1 MRTAP
6 RLLAA
11 VKPGQYLTP
20 GNPTGLCGLFTHP
33 SPRSTLIAT
42 YSSTLSKLRSLP
54 EHSVYRKSVEAITR
68 HRLSVIES
76 VKPNGYDEWAARA
89 SEKIKQNPEL
99 FKQLLAGDTAEAARP
114 EEVQGRM
121 NIDTRTEDETDEREI
136 EWDGEALRVTP
147 EGPRSEE
154 ERAYQGHMGDDIGV
168 GKETVD
174 WEAEPAL
181 EARQIIDVENQ
192 IGAGLIEEVIQVA
205 EGELQLVNIMAEN
218 QVWQELEEKAPAGQ
232 WEYFSRDQH
241 TLPTQEPPIEKKF

>member
-42 YSSTLSKLRSLP
+42 YSATLSKLRSFP
-54 EHSVYRKSVEAITR
+54 DHSVYRQSVEAITR

-76 VKPNGYDEWAARA
+76 VKPDGYDEWAARA
-89 SEKIKQNPEL
+89 SEKIKQNPGL
-99 FKQLLAGDTAEAARP
+99 FKQLLAGDVAENARP

-121 NIDTRTEDETDEREI
+121 SIDTRTEEEKDDREV
-136 EWDGEALRVTP
+136 EWDGEPLSVTP

-154 ERAYQGHMGDDIGV
+154 ERAYQGNMDDDTIV
-168 GKETVD
+168 TKEAAD

-192 IGAGLIEEVIQVA
+192 IGAGLVEEVIQVA

-218 QVWQELEEKAPAGQ
+218 KVWEELEQKAPAGQ
-232 WEYFSRDQH
+232 WAYFARDQH
-241 TLPTQEPPIEKKF
+241 TLPTQEPPVDKKY